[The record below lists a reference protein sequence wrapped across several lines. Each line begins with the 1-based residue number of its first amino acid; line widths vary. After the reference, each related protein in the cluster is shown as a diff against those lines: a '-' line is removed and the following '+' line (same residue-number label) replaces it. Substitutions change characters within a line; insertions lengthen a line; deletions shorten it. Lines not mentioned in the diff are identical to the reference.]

1 MSLLLFISYNEG
13 FGGVLFIIMTS
24 KVKKDI
30 MLIYNKLYHLYGPQG
45 WWPLMGYIG
54 SNPTKKGTKMSYHPL
69 NYNLPETREDVYEI
83 ILGTILT
90 QNTSWTSAENALL
103 NLKALNVIDPENL
116 LNLNEDILK
125 EAIRCAGFLNQ
136 KAEYIRE
143 VTKFYIS
150 LEGEIPARKEILRVK
165 GVGNETADSI
175 LLYAYKQP
183 EFVVDSYTKRIF
195 VYQGLIDYNDNY
207 INIKNL
213 FESHLSKDKIVY
225 NEYHALIVE
234 HGKRYYSKKPY
245 GINDPLI

>member
-1 MSLLLFISYNEG
+1 MKG
-13 FGGVLFIIMTS
+13 FRGVLFIIMTT
-24 KVKKDI
+24 KVGKDI
-30 MLIYNKLYHLYGPQG
+30 RLIYNKLYHLYGPQG
-45 WWPLMGYIG
+45 WWPLIGYGG
-54 SNPTKKGTKMSYHPL
+54 SNLAKMCYHPL
-69 NYNLPETREDVYEI
+69 NYNLPEIREDIYEI

-103 NLKALNVIDPENL
+103 NLKALDVIDPENL

-136 KAEYIRE
+136 KAEYIIE

-150 LEGEIPARKEILRVK
+150 LEGEIPARKEILKVK

-183 EFVVDSYTKRIF
+183 EFVVDSYTRRIF
-195 VYQGLIDYNDNY
+195 IHQGLIDDKDNY
-207 INIKNL
+207 NKIKNL
-213 FESHLSKDKIVY
+213 FESNLSPDITVY

-234 HGKRYYSKKPY
+234 HGKRFYSKKPY

>member
-13 FGGVLFIIMTS
+13 FRGVLFIIMTS
-24 KVKKDI
+24 KVRKDI
-30 MLIYNKLYHLYGPQG
+30 RLIYNKLFHLYGPQG
-45 WWPLMGYIG
+45 WWPLMGYRG
-54 SNPTKKGTKMSYHPL
+54 SNPTKTGAKMSYHPL

-90 QNTSWTSAENALL
+90 QNTSWTSVENALL

-213 FESHLSKDKIVY
+213 FESHLSKDMIVY

-245 GINDPLI
+245 GITDPLI

>member
-1 MSLLLFISYNEG
+1 MEG
-13 FGGVLFIIMTS
+13 FGGVLFIIMTT
-24 KVKKDI
+24 KVGKDI
-30 MLIYNKLYHLYGPQG
+30 RLIYNKLYHLYGPQG
-45 WWPLMGYIG
+45 WWPLIGYGG
-54 SNPTKKGTKMSYHPL
+54 SNPTKTGAKMGYHPL
-69 NYNLPETREDVYEI
+69 NYNLPETRGDIYEI

-90 QNTSWTSAENALL
+90 QNTSWTSAEKALL
-103 NLKALNVIDPENL
+103 NLKDLNVIDTENL

-183 EFVVDSYTKRIF
+183 EFVVDAYTRRIF
-195 VYQGLIDYNDNY
+195 IHQDLIDYKDNY
-207 INIKNL
+207 NNIKNL
-213 FESHLSKDKIVY
+213 FESHLSPDMVVY

-234 HGKRYYSKKPY
+234 HGKSYYSKKPY

>member
-1 MSLLLFISYNEG
+1 
-13 FGGVLFIIMTS
+13 
-24 KVKKDI
+24 
-30 MLIYNKLYHLYGPQG
+30 
-45 WWPLMGYIG
+45 MGYRG
-54 SNPTKKGTKMSYHPL
+54 SNPTKTGAKMSYHPL

-150 LEGEIPARKEILRVK
+150 LEGEIPARKAILRVK

-207 INIKNL
+207 NNIKNL
-213 FESHLSKDKIVY
+213 FESHLSRDMIVY